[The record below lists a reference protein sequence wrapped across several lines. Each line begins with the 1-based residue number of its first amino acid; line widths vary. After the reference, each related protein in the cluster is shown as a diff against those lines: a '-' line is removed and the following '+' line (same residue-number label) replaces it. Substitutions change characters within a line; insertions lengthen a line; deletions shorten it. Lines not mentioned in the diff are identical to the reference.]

1 MNQILAIIYDRLAS
15 EMLGVPMIFKNEVI
29 ALRQWDDICKTQNSA
44 VRLHIQ
50 DYEFVQVGT
59 LNTETLELTP
69 NRRILITG
77 AAWAAMQ
84 PAEEK
89 A

>member
-15 EMLGVPMIFKNEVI
+15 EMLGVPMIFKSEVT

-50 DYEFVQVGT
+50 DYEFVQIGL

-69 NRRILITG
+69 QRRILITG
-77 AAWAAMQ
+77 AAWSAMQ
-84 PAEEK
+84 PSEGE
-89 A
+89 